1 MGVTDAWERVAGQ
14 WVEWARAPDHDS
26 YWRFHRD
33 AFLPLVPPP
42 GELTLDVGCGE
53 GRLARDLKAL
63 GHRVVALDAS
73 PTMLAAARAADPK
86 GDYRVADAAA
96 LPFDDGVADAAVA
109 FMSLQDVDDMP
120 GAVREIARVL
130 RPGGRFCMAVVHPI
144 NSAGAFES
152 DDDNAPFRIEGSYF
166 ESRSY
171 AQPLERG
178 GLSMIFHSYHHSL
191 ASYLAQFEETG
202 LLVEAVR
209 EPPAPRG
216 RLRTD
221 RWTRVPLF
229 LHVRA
234 LKP

>member
-1 MGVTDAWERVAGQ
+1 VGVSEAWEGVADQ
-14 WVEWARAPDHDS
+14 WVQWVRKTDHDS

-42 GELTLDVGCGE
+42 GELTVDVGCGE
-53 GRLARDLKAL
+53 GRVARDLRKL
-63 GHRVVALDAS
+63 GHRVIAFDAS
-73 PTMLAAARAADPK
+73 PTMLAAAREADPE
-86 GDYRVADAAA
+86 GDYRLADAAE
-96 LPFDDGVADAAVA
+96 LPLDDACADIAVA

-144 NSAGAFES
+144 NSAGSFDS
-152 DDDNAPFRIEGSYF
+152 DEDDAVFHIRGSYF
-166 ESRSY
+166 ESRPY
-171 AQPLERG
+171 VEPLERDG
-178 GLSMIFHSYHHSL
+178 VSITFHSYHHSL
-191 ASYLAQFEETG
+191 ASYLAPLEETG

-209 EPPAPRG
+209 EPPAPYG
-216 RLRTD
+216 RMRTN
-221 RWTRVPLF
+221 RWTRLPLF